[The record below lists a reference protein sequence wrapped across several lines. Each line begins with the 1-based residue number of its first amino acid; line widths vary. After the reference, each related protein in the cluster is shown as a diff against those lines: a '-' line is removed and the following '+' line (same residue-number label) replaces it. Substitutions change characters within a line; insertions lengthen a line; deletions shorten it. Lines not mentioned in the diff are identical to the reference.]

1 MSAHVKVKE
10 AFVAR
15 PRAAKAILRC
25 QTLRVCPECYPHPL
39 KLLDRRLLDARAP
52 WVTSEHGEKCAMQ
65 CAACGAKMLWIGV
78 VLADI
83 ATMPGF
89 ERHSFKCSSCP
100 QTARRLAI
108 CRAKMALVEPLPPIA
123 AAQTPASD
131 FRTAPPA
138 TSSSQPNAVE
148 KLHSTQIPEEQKT
161 TDWRPAVEKLVLALK
176 ERAAETRTSAWAKA
190 VEKLRAR
197 QAALTERAACGQA
210 PGEDSKEAQ
219 RGGAHAARRL
229 NALRPSPG

>member
-1 MSAHVKVKE
+1 MRPFHGPPMAPKPILGCQSARTGFSTPPE
-10 AFVAR
+10 LLGRR
-15 PRAAKAILRC
+15 PEN
-25 QTLRVCPECYPHPL
+25 P
-39 KLLDRRLLDARAP
+39 RAP
-52 WVTSEHGEKCAMQ
+52 WVSSEHGEKCAMQ
-65 CAACGAKMLWIGV
+65 CAACGAKMLLTGV

-89 ERHSFKCSSCP
+89 ERHTFKCSSCP

-108 CRAKMALVEPLPPIA
+108 CRAKMALVEPLAPIA

-138 TSSSQPNAVE
+138 TSSSQPNAAE
-148 KLHSTQIPEEQKT
+148 KLHSTQAIPEEQKA
-161 TDWRPAVEKLVLALK
+161 TDWRPTVEKLALALK
-176 ERAAETRTSAWAKA
+176 ERAVEARTSAWAKA

-197 QAALTERAACGQA
+197 QAALTERAACVQA
-210 PGEDSKEAQ
+210 PGEDSKQAQ

-229 NALRPSPG
+229 NALNESEIPPSSG

>member
-1 MSAHVKVKE
+1 
-10 AFVAR
+10 
-15 PRAAKAILRC
+15 
-25 QTLRVCPECYPHPL
+25 
-39 KLLDRRLLDARAP
+39 
-52 WVTSEHGEKCAMQ
+52 MQ
-65 CAACGAKMLWIGV
+65 CAACGAKMLLTGV

-89 ERHSFKCSSCP
+89 ERHTFKCSSCP

-108 CRAKMALVEPLPPIA
+108 CRAKMALVEPLAPIA

-138 TSSSQPNAVE
+138 TSSSQPNAAE
-148 KLHSTQIPEEQKT
+148 KLHSTQAIPEEQKA
-161 TDWRPAVEKLVLALK
+161 TDWRPAVEKLALALK
-176 ERAAETRTSAWAKA
+176 ERAVEARTSAWAKA

-197 QAALTERAACGQA
+197 QAALTERAACVQA
-210 PGEDSKEAQ
+210 PGEDSKQAQ

-229 NALRPSPG
+229 NDSEIRPSRPKEATTIVTWQARASAV

>member
-1 MSAHVKVKE
+1 
-10 AFVAR
+10 
-15 PRAAKAILRC
+15 
-25 QTLRVCPECYPHPL
+25 
-39 KLLDRRLLDARAP
+39 
-52 WVTSEHGEKCAMQ
+52 MQ
-65 CAACGAKMLWIGV
+65 CAACGAKMLLTGV

-89 ERHSFKCSSCP
+89 ERHTFKCSSCP

-108 CRAKMALVEPLPPIA
+108 CRAKMALVEPLAPIA

-138 TSSSQPNAVE
+138 E
-148 KLHSTQIPEEQKT
+148 KLHSRQAIPEEQKT

-176 ERAAETRTSAWAKA
+176 ERAVEARTSAWAKA
-190 VEKLRAR
+190 IEKLRDR

-210 PGEDSKEAQ
+210 PGEASKEAQ

-229 NALRPSPG
+229 NALNESEIPPSQTKPRPS

>member
-1 MSAHVKVKE
+1 
-10 AFVAR
+10 
-15 PRAAKAILRC
+15 
-25 QTLRVCPECYPHPL
+25 
-39 KLLDRRLLDARAP
+39 
-52 WVTSEHGEKCAMQ
+52 MQ
-65 CAACGAKMLWIGV
+65 CAACGAKMLLTGV

-89 ERHSFKCSSCP
+89 ERHAFKCSSCP

-108 CRAKMALVEPLPPIA
+108 CRAKMALVEPLAPIA

-138 TSSSQPNAVE
+138 TSSSQPNAAE
-148 KLHSTQIPEEQKT
+148 KLHSKQAIPEEQKA
-161 TDWRPAVEKLVLALK
+161 TDWRPAVALALK
-176 ERAAETRTSAWAKA
+176 ERAVEARTSAWAKA

-197 QAALTERAACGQA
+197 QGALTERAACVQA
-210 PGEDSKEAQ
+210 PGEDSKQAQ

-229 NALRPSPG
+229 NALNESEIPPSSGQTKPRPS